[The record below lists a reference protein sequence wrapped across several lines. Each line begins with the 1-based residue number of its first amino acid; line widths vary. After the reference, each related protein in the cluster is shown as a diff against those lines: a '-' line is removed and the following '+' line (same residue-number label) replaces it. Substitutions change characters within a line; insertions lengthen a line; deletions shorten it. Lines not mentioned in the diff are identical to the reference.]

1 MGTRVRD
8 FARFL
13 QESTMLKNFESDYE
27 SHGPVVDGPVPVESK
42 AEACREPAVIGPSIL
57 IKGDMIGEEDLV
69 IQGRIEGKVDFK
81 QNKVTIAKNGRVKA
95 DVYGKLVTVEGEV
108 EGKLFGQDQ
117 IVVRSSGTVRGNLSA
132 PRVSIEDGAKFK
144 GSIDMDSKTWERPR
158 EIVPAESRFSSTTPP
173 ASAQTHKAGLSLR
186 TEPHGVKVS

>member
-1 MGTRVRD
+1 
-8 FARFL
+8 
-13 QESTMLKNFESDYE
+13 MLKRLEGDYE
-27 SHGPVVDGPVPVESK
+27 LPGALTGNPGTNGDSGEPRR
-42 AEACREPAVIGPSIL
+42 EAAVIGPSIL
-57 IKGDMIGEEDLV
+57 IKGDLIGEEDLV

-81 QNKVTIAKNGRVKA
+81 QNRVTIAKNGRVKA

-144 GSIDMDSKTWERPR
+144 GSIDMDSKAWERPR
-158 EIVPAESRFSSTTPP
+158 EIAPAESRFSPTNPP

-186 TEPHGVKVS
+186 TEPHGIKVS